1 MGACYSFCRTSA
13 VISCSSNEPVK
24 ELAPLKIEPTTTTTI
39 AKFALKFPNGLKGIE
54 FVDDQIRSHENINTW
69 ISELYANANANA
81 NSAWKHWI
89 IYNDE
94 TGHLGDKHHRKGH
107 CKGILAWS
115 GTRISWLCH
124 SIPNFPRNFDGK
136 SISDIE
142 KGETIYGQSLQYIE
156 IPFSDEVFEKI
167 MNQLYI
173 MDPHIFNEKISSILR
188 ISSSEK
194 MHSEEVSAICL
205 SKSPSII
212 HLAKSP
218 FCNIDIYS
226 DYISKHFD
234 KSGKWKV
241 ETWIRGHRIAKESD
255 PIEDV
260 TQLQFENTCYT
271 ETQDHSKWA
280 VSEKELYAV
289 GDLNRM
295 TSQFHRGGGIFICSN
310 AEIAKSLRSIII

>member
-1 MGACYSFCRTSA
+1 MGSCYSFCRTSA
-13 VISCSSNEPVK
+13 VISCSSSNDPAK
-24 ELAPLKIEPTTTTTI
+24 ELAPLKNEPTTTI
-39 AKFALKFPNGLKGIE
+39 VKFALKFPNGLKGIE
-54 FVDDQIRSHENINTW
+54 FINDQVVPHENINTW
-69 ISELYANANANA
+69 LSDLYA
-81 NSAWKHWI
+81 NSAWDQWI

-94 TGHLGDKHHRKGH
+94 TGHLGDNHHRKGH

-156 IPFSDEVFEKI
+156 IPFTDVLFEKI

-173 MDPHIFNEKISSILR
+173 MDPHIFNVKIPSILR

-194 MHSEEVSAICL
+194 MRTKDVSAIYL
-205 SKSPSII
+205 SKYPPIV

-218 FCNIDIYS
+218 FCNIDIYG
-226 DYISKHFD
+226 DYITNYFD
-234 KSGKWKV
+234 NSGKWKV
-241 ETWIRGHRIAKESD
+241 ETWIRGHRISKESD
-255 PIEDV
+255 LIEDV
-260 TQLQFENTCYT
+260 IHLQFENTHYT

-295 TSQFHRGGGIFICSN
+295 TSQFHRGGGMFICTN
-310 AEIAKSLRSIII
+310 PEIAKSLRNLIT